1 MRISIN
7 GQSRTFSSHLKLIN
21 VIRLLSPQSLE
32 TALAAQHGNKVIEL
46 NRMLHEDMDLE
57 LITYQH
63 EEGRRIYERS
73 LRFVFLLAVKRCF
86 PDAKVRF
93 EHSLGGGIYL
103 VLEGQR
109 LYPGD
114 IITLKGLMHDIIKQD
129 LPFTRHKWSK
139 EEAIV
144 YFLSIGDE
152 EKARLLSYRPY
163 DFFDV
168 YECGCMY
175 EYFYGAM
182 LPSTGHVKVFDL
194 EAMTPGLLL
203 LLPQKEDPSKPA
215 PYIYSPKQ
223 MATFAQSNYWCKV
236 LECTDA
242 ADLNDLVSEKK
253 LGEFIRV
260 NEALHDK
267 SLSDIADEICLRG
280 SRTVFIAG
288 PSSSGKTTFAN
299 RLCIQLRV
307 NGLRP
312 VLISLDNF
320 YRNRCEMPV
329 EEDGTH
335 DLEAIDAL
343 DLDKFH
349 KTIQSLLQGK
359 VTDMPVFDFTTQ
371 RQNPA
376 GYKLKLD
383 PDQPLVFEGIHGLN
397 PRMHKGF
404 NQKDLFKIYISELT
418 CLNLDPHNRIRTT
431 DVRLLRRLVR
441 DYQFRGTPVEG
452 TLSMWEKV
460 RKGEEKWIFPYQEN
474 ADVMFNSALHYELP
488 VLKRMSLPILKAV
501 NKDDPNYLKISRLK
515 KILNYFIPA
524 DEEDLLDIPPL
535 SILREFIGGNTLYH

>member
-1 MRISIN
+1 MKITIN
-7 GQSRTFSSHLKLIN
+7 GHSQTFSSPLVLKDAVAILAPDC
-21 VIRLLSPQSLE
+21 LDA
-32 TALAAQHGNKVIEL
+32 ALAAQEGNKVVEL
-46 NRMLHEDMDLE
+46 HQPLHRSTNLE
-57 LITYQH
+57 IITYQD

-86 PDAKVRF
+86 PDSKVRI
-93 EHSLGGGIYL
+93 EHSLGGGIYI

-109 LYPGD
+109 LYPND
-114 IITLKGLMHDIIKQD
+114 VLTLKGMMEDIVAED

-152 EKARLLSYRPY
+152 EKARLLSFRPY
-163 DFFDV
+163 DFFYV

-182 LPSTGHVKVFDL
+182 LPSTGYLRVFDL

-203 LLPQKEDPSKPA
+203 LLPQKNNPCKAA
-215 PYIYSPKQ
+215 PYVYSPKQ

-242 ADLNDLVSEKK
+242 ADLNDLVNEQK

-320 YRNRCEMPV
+320 YRNRSEMTL
-329 EEDGTH
+329 EKDGTP

-343 DLDKFH
+343 DLEKFH
-349 KTIQSLLQGK
+349 DTVQSLLEGK
-359 VTDMPVFDFTTQ
+359 KTDMPVFDFTNQ
-371 RQNPA
+371 KQNPA
-376 GYKLKLD
+376 AYQLQID
-383 PDQPLVFEGIHGLN
+383 PDQPLVIEGIHGLN
-397 PRMHKGF
+397 PRMHQGF
-404 NQKDLFKIYISELT
+404 DLKQLFKIYISELT

-431 DVRLLRRLVR
+431 DVRLLRRIVR

-452 TLSMWEKV
+452 TLAMWDKV
-460 RKGEEKWIFPYQEN
+460 RKGEEKWIFPFQEN

-488 VLKRMSLPILKAV
+488 VLKKMCIPILKSLS
-501 NKDDPNYLKISRLK
+501 KSDPNYLKISRLK

-524 DEEDLLDIPPL
+524 DDVALRDIPPL
-535 SILREFIGGNTLYH
+535 SILREFIGGNTLYQ